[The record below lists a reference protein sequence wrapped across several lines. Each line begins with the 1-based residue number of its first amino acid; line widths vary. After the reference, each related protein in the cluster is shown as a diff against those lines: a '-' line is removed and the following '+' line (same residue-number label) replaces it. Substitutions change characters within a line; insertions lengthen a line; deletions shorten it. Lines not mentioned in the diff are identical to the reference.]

1 MFDDVEGRNDELT
14 LGRQCREVCQRIA
27 VMGRQASR
35 SAVQQH
41 PVVDIDAN
49 NVDIPILKKL
59 QPFSPSAPQIDGRD
73 IRISLM
79 ERQNEGQIYFKPLLY
94 DVTRT
99 PEVVLEVTIERI
111 GRFARQKGS
120 RIRGRE

>member
-1 MFDDVEGRNDELT
+1 MEGQD
-14 LGRQCREVCQRIA
+14 
-27 VMGRQASR
+27 
-35 SAVQQH
+35 
-41 PVVDIDAN
+41 
-49 NVDIPILKKL
+49 
-59 QPFSPSAPQIDGRD
+59 
-73 IRISLM
+73 
-79 ERQNEGQIYFKPLLY
+79 EGQIYFKPLLY